1 MKIWKFT
8 LSGTKRLN
16 EDEKFYLIFS
26 INFSLLSQ
34 LFSKNSLILY
44 FSTASNNLKAN
55 QRIWNEKK
63 KKKFPFFVYPLG
75 KFFLLLAQVYSRVAF
90 FRVAFFRVTFFPS
103 DIFLVAFFWVAFSGG
118 FFLGSFFP
126 GGILPSGIFPGW
138 HFPGWH
144 FLGGIFP
151 GWHFSSGF
159 FLGGFFP
166 RSRKNGL
173 IRKMRFISKFV
184 TSQPG

>member
-8 LSGTKRLN
+8 LSGTKGLN

-63 KKKFPFFVYPLG
+63 QQKFPFFVYPLG

-90 FRVAFFRVTFFPS
+90 FRVTFFPS
-103 DIFLVAFFWVAFSGG
+103 DIFLVAFFWVVFSGG

-126 GGILPSGIFPGW
+126 GGIFPSGIFPGW